1 MSDEHQHLP
10 GQPDPHQPATP
21 PDAGGPDEDAGSR
34 ALSDALRSS
43 FFIVQVVM
51 VLLVVLFLTSGFF
64 TVGPQERKVVLR
76 FGKTVGSGDGALLGP
91 GWHWAFP
98 PPIDEVVRIP
108 FAQSLTV
115 SSTVGWYRLTPD
127 EAAGELQGIKPR
139 GRPSLDPSV
148 DGYTLVGDGNIV
160 HARAIL
166 TYRVQDPIR
175 YEFDFVAASNSVQNA
190 LDNALVYASAKFT
203 NVDDVLRRERAR
215 FQETVRARVD
225 DLVQEEKL
233 GIKTEQCQVDEVPPL
248 ILAEAFDGV
257 TSALASV
264 EQILN
269 SARSAQIQGT
279 NAAATEARRI
289 INAAET
295 DRRQLI
301 TNLEA
306 DVKQFNDLEPMYR
319 TNAELVRNIYLLPA
333 IGRIMTNVGGKWF
346 IPATPENKYE
356 IRLQT
361 GPDYEAPRPLAPA
374 DDMENRLP

>member
-1 MSDEHQHLP
+1 
-10 GQPDPHQPATP
+10 
-21 PDAGGPDEDAGSR
+21 
-34 ALSDALRSS
+34 
-43 FFIVQVVM
+43 M

-76 FGKTVGSGDGALLGP
+76 FGKTVGSGDGSLLGP

-190 LDNALVYASAKFT
+190 LDNALVYSFRQIHERGRCVAPGTGALPGNGAGAGGRPGPGGRT
-203 NVDDVLRRERAR
+203 GHQRR
-215 FQETVRARVD
+215 
-225 DLVQEEKL
+225 
-233 GIKTEQCQVDEVPPL
+233 
-248 ILAEAFDGV
+248 
-257 TSALASV
+257 
-264 EQILN
+264 N
-269 SARSAQIQGT
+269 SARWT
-279 NAAATEARRI
+279 
-289 INAAET
+289 
-295 DRRQLI
+295 
-301 TNLEA
+301 
-306 DVKQFNDLEPMYR
+306 KC
-319 TNAELVRNIYLLPA
+319 
-333 IGRIMTNVGGKWF
+333 
-346 IPATPENKYE
+346 
-356 IRLQT
+356 
-361 GPDYEAPRPLAPA
+361 RP
-374 DDMENRLP
+374 